1 MLQAIPHTLAPF
13 FQEYDF
19 EKLDANTAA
28 PLIIERT
35 LQFGNR
41 AEIHWL
47 FTQYTRAQI
56 TEWFKKYAKER
67 LPNPH
72 NTFWRIILEIK
83 E

>member
-1 MLQAIPHTLAPF
+1 MLRSIPGTLAPF
-13 FQEYDF
+13 FQEYDVD
-19 EKLDANTAA
+19 KLDPQTAA

-41 AEIHWL
+41 LEIHWL
-47 FTQYTRAQI
+47 FEQYSRTQIAD
-56 TEWFKKYAKER
+56 WFKKYAKER

-72 NTFWRIILEIK
+72 LAFWRIVLEVK